1 MFSVIVVFITGLSYA
16 SESSLMEQVTLNV
29 KEVCQAPS
37 DSGKYW
43 DVKLEGGGDAK
54 VKLKLADM
62 GVSGQAEFSKGEWQG
77 VQRVLQEQ
85 QAYDSANYRECV
97 KKLTPLFL
105 EKFVPIPGKSQS
117 DVTSPSEPT
126 KAYSSPSASKAKAV
140 FENDVLRIEVV
151 SFQEL
156 GPYFNL
162 VLKHIN
168 KSRQPIRVRC
178 FDHGKDTFLIDNHD
192 IQYYYMTPYK
202 AGRGHE
208 LSISDRGST
217 VELVPNIPRIIS
229 FQFARSTESSGGL
242 FTFSSKYGYG
252 FARDLP
258 HNPIYVSIR
267 NIKLDQ

>member
-1 MFSVIVVFITGLSYA
+1 MFSVIVVFIAGLSYA
-16 SESSLMEQVTLNV
+16 SESSLMEQATLNV

-105 EKFVPIPGKSQS
+105 EKFVPIPEKSQS
-117 DVTSPSEPT
+117 DVTSPSEPA
-126 KAYSSPSASKAKAV
+126 KAYSSRSASKAKAV

-168 KSRQPIRVRC
+168 KAHQPIRVRC
-178 FDHGKDTFLIDNHD
+178 FDHREDTFLINNHD

-217 VELVPNIPRIIS
+217 VELVPNMPRIIS